1 MTINTHTIMILW
13 RTDIVIN
20 PLITFWVTRRHTLTI
35 TQTHDDSFYMYTGFA
50 FMVDILNIQV
60 PSLRKL
66 INAYL
71 FHVRDIWH
79 SLHTTTH
86 YSQMNKVYRDNMCSF
101 VKWTQNAESI
111 FAWIFQISRIIS
123 AQLQFTC
130 ELNSQ
135 FILENSLRLGILFHI
150 FKHKQ

>member
-1 MTINTHTIMILW
+1 MILW
-13 RTDIVIN
+13 GTGIVIN

-50 FMVDILNIQV
+50 FMVDVLNIQV
-60 PSLRKL
+60 PSLRRF

-101 VKWTQNAESI
+101 VKWTQNVESI
-111 FAWIFQISRIIS
+111 LFARIFQVSRIIS
-123 AQLQFTC
+123 AHFQFTC

-135 FILENSLRLGILFHI
+135 FILEKSLRSSI
-150 FKHKQ
+150 FISYF